1 MLELVIIADDLTG
14 ALDTGVQFAKNGYST
29 ALQVVTTR
37 YLIEIPSPDIEVLII
52 DAEQRHLSDA
62 KAEEKIIALVTQIKA
77 FSPHYLFVKTD
88 SGLRGPIGAS
98 LQAAS
103 LVYGNEPLAF
113 IPSFPQLGRIAIDG
127 KYFVEGKPVRESV
140 FGRDPLNPVTITAI
154 KDLFP
159 SSVLLSDDESSG
171 IHIYDSATTEE
182 IANLVSRLLSAKVRL
197 FAGCAALGGELV
209 KKLRPDIDCP
219 SQPLDTAK
227 PLCILSGSLNAITQ
241 RQLES
246 AEATGLVRFQ
256 LEPEDLFSD
265 SWMENTFLEDIAAAL
280 EKGSN
285 IAIDPGISDQQ
296 RMKTYLQE
304 NAIDDTRASRH
315 IVSVLAQIVALLHAK
330 ELLSEHQLMVIG
342 GDTLLAVLEHL
353 QFKELLPLGE
363 LERGVVYSRLATGKG
378 AMMLISKSGGF
389 GTVQTIENLMR

>member
-1 MLELVIIADDLTG
+1 MLEIAIVADDLTG
-14 ALDTGVQFAKNGYST
+14 ALDTGVQFAKRGYHT
-29 ALQVVTTR
+29 ALQVVTSH
-37 YLIEIPSPDIEVLII
+37 YQIESPSPGIEVLII
-52 DAEQRHLSDA
+52 DAEQRHLSDE
-62 KAEEKIIALVTQIKA
+62 KAAEKLFALVTQVKA

-103 LVYGNEPLAF
+103 LVYGNELLAF
-113 IPSFPQLGRIAIDG
+113 IPSFPELGRIAKDG
-127 KYFVEGKPVRESV
+127 QYFVEGKPVKESV
-140 FGRDPLNPVTITAI
+140 FGKDPLNPVAITAL

-159 SSVLLSDDESSG
+159 PSALLSDDEKTG
-171 IHIYDSATTEE
+171 IHIYDSQTTEE
-182 IANLVSRLLSAKVRL
+182 IATLVSRLLAAKVRL

-219 SQPLDTAK
+219 FLSLTDAK

-241 RQLES
+241 RQLET
-246 AEATGLVRFQ
+246 AEETGLVRFQ

-265 SWMENTFLEDIAAAL
+265 SWMENTFLEEIAAAL
-280 EKGSN
+280 EKGSH

-296 RMKTYLQE
+296 RMKTYLQDK
-304 NAIDDTRASRH
+304 AIDDTRASRH

-330 ELLSEHQLMVIG
+330 GLLCEHQLLVIG

-353 QFKELLPLGE
+353 HFKELFPLGE
-363 LERGVVYSRLATGKG
+363 LERGVVYSRLETAKG

-389 GTVQTIENLMR
+389 GTVQTIVNLMR